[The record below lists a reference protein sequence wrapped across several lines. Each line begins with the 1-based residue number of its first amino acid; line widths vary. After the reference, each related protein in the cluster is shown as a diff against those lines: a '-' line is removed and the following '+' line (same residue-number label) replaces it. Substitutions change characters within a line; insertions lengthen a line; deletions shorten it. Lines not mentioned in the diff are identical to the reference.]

1 MNWLYF
7 QMIVSRYHLHMIR
20 QELQLWPLQ
29 TCCLKCCVFYLG
41 WSTSLKQVLVAL
53 NSIIISPAI
62 KILVVTTLTCDED
75 VFTQERVR
83 ESHQNQAALDSLWPF
98 LCLLMAC
105 DISFFSVFIFMTC
118 NSTLSLS
125 LSYFEMT
132 TLYNVTTYNKFIVTP
147 LGTLR
152 SHIEHN

>member
-1 MNWLYF
+1 MV
-7 QMIVSRYHLHMIR
+7 VSRFHLHMIP

-41 WSTSLKQVLVAL
+41 WSTSLKQALVAF

-62 KILVVTTLTCDED
+62 KILVNMTPTCNVD

-105 DISFFSVFIFMTC
+105 NISFFSISIFITC
-118 NSTLSLS
+118 NLTLSLS

-132 TLYNVTTYNKFIVTP
+132 TLYNVTTYNKFIVTL

-152 SHIEHN
+152 SYIGHN